1 MSISKRVL
9 VIGAAGFAASMS
21 SIAIAQTKAKSKSVT
36 QLGEGDAVWI
46 NPKTGNVQKSNTKVS
61 AAKHQAVM
69 AGGGKEIPRGAV
81 IYKQSGKMYMFDPG
95 AAGNEA
101 ASANFQDSFNDWANQ

>member
-1 MSISKRVL
+1 MSISKRSL

-21 SIAIAQTKAKSKSVT
+21 SIAVAQTKANSVT

-61 AAKHQAVM
+61 AAKHQAVL

-81 IYKQSGKMYMFDPG
+81 IYNQSGKMYMFDPG

>member
-1 MSISKRVL
+1 MPISKRVL

-21 SIAIAQTKAKSKSVT
+21 SMAIARRST

-46 NPKTGNVQKSNTKVS
+46 EPKTGNVQKSNTKVS

-81 IYKQSGKMYMFDPG
+81 IYK
-95 AAGNEA
+95 
-101 ASANFQDSFNDWANQ
+101 

>member
-1 MSISKRVL
+1 MQPVLQQACRVWRL
-9 VIGAAGFAASMS
+9 HRRS
-21 SIAIAQTKAKSKSVT
+21 T

-46 NPKTGNVQKSNTKVS
+46 DPKTGNVQKSNTKVS

-81 IYKQSGKMYMFDPG
+81 IYK
-95 AAGNEA
+95 
-101 ASANFQDSFNDWANQ
+101 

>member
-1 MSISKRVL
+1 MAISKRAL
-9 VIGAAGFAASMS
+9 VIGAAGFAASLS
-21 SIAIAQTKAKSKSVT
+21 SMAIAQTKAKSESVT

-46 NPKTGNVQKSNTKVS
+46 NPKTGTVQKSNTKVS

-81 IYKQSGKMYMFDPG
+81 IYKQNGKMYMFDPG
-95 AAGNEA
+95 AGNEA

>member
-1 MSISKRVL
+1 MAISKRAL
-9 VIGAAGFAASMS
+9 VIGAAGFAVSLS
-21 SIAIAQTKAKSKSVT
+21 SVAAAQTKAKAKSVT

-46 NPKTGNVQKSNTKVS
+46 NPKTGEVQKSNTKVS

-95 AAGNEA
+95 AGNEA

>member
-1 MSISKRVL
+1 MPISKRVL
-9 VIGAAGFAASMS
+9 IIGVASFAASTS

-46 NPKTGNVQKSNTKVS
+46 NPKTGIVQKSNTKVS

-69 AGGGKEIPRGAV
+69 AGGGKEIPRGTV
-81 IYKQSGKMYMFDPG
+81 IYKQSGKMYMFDPS

>member
-1 MSISKRVL
+1 MPISKRAL

-21 SIAIAQTKAKSKSVT
+21 TAIAQTKAKSIT

-46 NPKTGNVQKSNTKVS
+46 NPKTGKVQKSNTKMS

-81 IYKQSGKMYMFDPG
+81 IYKQGGKMYMFDPG
-95 AAGNEA
+95 AASEA
-101 ASANFQDSFNDWANQ
+101 ASADFHDSFDDWANQ